1 MQNTALS
8 RILIVLAISL
18 FVVGS
23 TLSHPSNLA
32 VDQAVVS
39 GYSMDM
45 SGDLADDGPSPGD
58 FFIFFLTTGVI
69 ALVGLQ
75 QLVGSTP
82 QPAKRAKEVY
92 YPVQPQGPPSPF

>member
-1 MQNTALS
+1 MLNSAVT

-18 FVVGS
+18 FAIGS

-39 GYSMDM
+39 GFSMDM
-45 SGDLADDGPSPGD
+45 TGDLADDGPSPGD
-58 FFIFFLTTGVI
+58 FFVFILTTGVI

-75 QLVGSTP
+75 QLAGNTP
-82 QPAKRAKEVY
+82 QPAKQAREVY
-92 YPVQPQGPPSPF
+92 YPVQPQGPPAQH